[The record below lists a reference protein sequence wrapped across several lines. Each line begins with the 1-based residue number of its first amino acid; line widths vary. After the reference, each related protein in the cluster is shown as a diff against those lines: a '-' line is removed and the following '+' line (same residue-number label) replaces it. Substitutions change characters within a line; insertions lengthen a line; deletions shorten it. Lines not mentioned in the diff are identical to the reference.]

1 MQVRAFRA
9 TMVGVSVTLEC
20 VSLIAQGAT
29 AARAAAARG
38 VCP

>member
-20 VSLIAQGAT
+20 VSLIVQGAQ
-29 AARAAAARG
+29 RRRGRRRRG